1 MRKITILEI
10 VERRENCILQFSSRL
25 WIRYGFLFMSLCWYV
40 FVAIF
45 ARKNVLFLKLD
56 DTNNNEH
63 LRRSNTQKIRSREKN
78 C

>member
-45 ARKNVLFLKLD
+45 ARKKCVIF
-56 DTNNNEH
+56 
-63 LRRSNTQKIRSREKN
+63 KIR
-78 C
+78 